1 MASSWATLRR
11 HMTKCLLQKYGRRQE
26 RGVATASLGVRWS
39 YLGILDNTRSV
50 PVFHIK
56 NAEAVTDFLIAK

>member
-1 MASSWATLRR
+1 
-11 HMTKCLLQKYGRRQE
+11 MTKCLLQKYGRRQE